1 MLTRTTR
8 HLAAWSSGWPCSSAA
23 RYLAV
28 VQGRSPGAVPGPV
41 PLGKPDSGVRA
52 RAAAQLDATGV
63 LTPDQRLLQVLLD
76 DDQVAFEAALEER
89 LLARRENVGTDPAPR
104 SLLPVGP

>member
-1 MLTRTTR
+1 M
-8 HLAAWSSGWPCSSAA
+8 
-23 RYLAV
+23 
-28 VQGRSPGAVPGPV
+28 
-41 PLGKPDSGVRA
+41 
-52 RAAAQLDATGV
+52 